1 MRHILTCAAVL
12 AATMLPAQAGTL
24 PAATPV
30 IVDGPVTVDAGDIE
44 GYMLRVP
51 LERRAEV
58 RASRD
63 RIAAIADN
71 VFLARS
77 LAAKARAAG
86 LDKDEAVQRRLVQVQ
101 EALLADLYMQH
112 VEKTAPVV
120 NLEPRARELYL
131 ANQARYVV
139 PEQVQVQHILI
150 DLNGRSREMAEER
163 ARKVHEEAK
172 SGKEDFLALAARLSD
187 DPGKKA
193 NGGDLPYGPPNAF
206 VAPLAK
212 RVAAMSAKGEIS
224 EPVESHLGFHIVRFV
239 DRKKERQQ
247 TFDEVKRGIIAEEKA
262 RLAKKRND
270 EIVIQLRSSPT
281 VTVHLDKLDALVN
294 PLDDVLAKA
303 AAEAARDA
311 QAPKAP

>member
-1 MRHILTCAAVL
+1 MRHILTSAALL
-12 AATMLPAQAGTL
+12 AATMLPALAGTL

-51 LERRAEV
+51 IERRAEV
-58 RASRD
+58 RAARD

-86 LDKDEAVQRRLVQVQ
+86 LDKDEAVQRRLAQVQ

-120 NLEPRARELYL
+120 NLEQRARELYF
-131 ANQARYVV
+131 ANQARYVI
-139 PEQVQVQHILI
+139 PEQVQVQHILVNF
-150 DLNGRSREMAEER
+150 NGRSREMAEER
-163 ARKVHEEAK
+163 ARKIYEEIK

-193 NGGDLPYGPPNAF
+193 NGGDLPYGPPSAF
-206 VAPLAK
+206 VAPLAT
-212 RVAAMSAKGEIS
+212 RIGAMSTKGELS
-224 EPVESHLGFHIVRFV
+224 EPVESNLGFHIVRFM
-239 DRKKERQQ
+239 DRKKARQQ
-247 TFDEVKRGIIAEEKA
+247 TFDEVKKDIIAEEK
-262 RLAKKRND
+262 
-270 EIVIQLRSSPT
+270 E
-281 VTVHLDKLDALVN
+281 
-294 PLDDVLAKA
+294 
-303 AAEAARDA
+303 
-311 QAPKAP
+311 